1 MNMVLMEMPLQNLA
15 IFLTSKLLE
24 YLPQDFSEVAQK
36 ALSYDTLEST
46 PHDTCIPTS
55 SDLSYLRCSLKPPS
69 RDFERFTSP
78 EASSFSV
85 EEDYHGQGMATI
97 LIQHL
102 TAIARQ
108 KGVKR
113 FTAEVL
119 AQNISM
125 LKVFRHSGL
134 PVRQENEREVVH
146 VTMSLVGED
155 S

>member
-1 MNMVLMEMPLQNLA
+1 MPRKMV
-15 IFLTSKLLE
+15 
-24 YLPQDFSEVAQK
+24 FSNFE
-36 ALSYDTLEST
+36 LSYIIANNLL
-46 PHDTCIPTS
+46 PVLYI
-55 SDLSYLRCSLKPPS
+55 LSVL
-69 RDFERFTSP
+69 
-78 EASSFSV
+78 SV

-108 KGVKR
+108 KGIAQ

-134 PVRQENEREVVH
+134 PVRQENEQEVVH
-146 VTMSLVGED
+146 VTMPLDEESP
-155 S
+155 